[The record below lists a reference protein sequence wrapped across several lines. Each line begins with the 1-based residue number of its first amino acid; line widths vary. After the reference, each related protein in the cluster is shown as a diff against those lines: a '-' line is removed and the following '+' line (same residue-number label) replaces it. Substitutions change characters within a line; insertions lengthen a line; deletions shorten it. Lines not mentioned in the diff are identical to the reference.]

1 MIALDTN
8 VLARYLLADE
18 PAQAKAAGKHIEDV
32 EGEFWIPVTVVL
44 ELAWVLRAKK
54 VPDAEIAARL
64 QELFALGNIRLQCS
78 SAVFRALRWAEQGL
92 DLADALH
99 LALSDKASHF
109 LTFDEALVRR
119 ATKLGAQP
127 ALASP

>member
-8 VLARYLLADE
+8 VLARYLLADQ
-18 PAQAKAAGKHIEDV
+18 PGQAGAAGKRIEDV
-32 EGEFWIPVTVVL
+32 EAEFWIPVTVVL

-54 VPDAEIAARL
+54 VPDAEITARL
-64 QELFALGNIRLQCS
+64 HQLSTLGNLRLQCS

-109 LTFDEALVRR
+109 LTFDDALVRR

-127 ALASP
+127 AVASP

>member
-18 PAQAKAAGKHIEDV
+18 PSQAKAAAKHIEDA
-32 EGEFWIPVTVVL
+32 EGEFWVPVTVVL

-64 QELFALGNIRLQCS
+64 YQLFTLHNLRLHCS
-78 SAVFRALRWAEQGL
+78 GAVLHALRWAEQGL
-92 DLADALH
+92 DIADALH

-109 LTFDEALVRR
+109 LSFDEALARR
-119 ATKLGAQP
+119 AAKLGARP
-127 ALASP
+127 AVTSP

>member
-18 PAQAKAAGKHIEDV
+18 PAQAKAAVKRIEDV
-32 EGEFWIPVTVVL
+32 EGEFWIPVTVVF

-54 VPDAEIAARL
+54 VPDAEIAACLR
-64 QELFALGNIRLQCS
+64 QLFALGNLRLQCS

-99 LALSDKASHF
+99 LALSDNSTRF
-109 LTFDEALVRR
+109 LTLDQALARR
-119 ATKLGAQP
+119 ANKLGAQP
-127 ALASP
+127 AVASP

>member
-1 MIALDTN
+1 MQPT
-8 VLARYLLADE
+8 
-18 PAQAKAAGKHIEDV
+18 
-32 EGEFWIPVTVVL
+32 
-44 ELAWVLRAKK
+44 LAWVLRAKK

-64 QELFALGNIRLQCS
+64 HQLFMLGNLRLQCS

-92 DLADALH
+92 DLADAWH
-99 LALSDKASHF
+99 LAVSDKASYF

-127 ALASP
+127 AVAPP

>member
-18 PAQAKAAGKHIEDV
+18 PSQARAAGKRIEDG

-64 QELFALGNIRLQCS
+64 QELFTLGNLRLQCS

-109 LTFDEALVRR
+109 LTFDEALTRR
-119 ATKLGAQP
+119 ATKLGAHP
-127 ALASP
+127 AVMSP

>member
-18 PAQAKAAGKHIEDV
+18 PSQARAAGKRIEDR

-44 ELAWVLRAKK
+44 ELAWVLRAKT

-64 QELFALGNIRLQCS
+64 QELFALGNLRLQCS

-109 LTFDEALVRR
+109 LTFDAALARR

-127 ALASP
+127 VVALP

>member
-18 PAQAKAAGKHIEDV
+18 SGQARAAGKRIEDS
-32 EGEFWIPVTVVL
+32 ESEFWIPVTVVL

-54 VPDAEIAARL
+54 VPDAEIAIRL
-64 QELFALGNIRLQCS
+64 HQLFTLGNLRLQCS
-78 SAVFRALRWAEQGL
+78 GAVFRALRWAEQGL

-99 LALSDKASHF
+99 LALSDKVSYF
-109 LTFDEALVRR
+109 LTFDEALRRR
-119 ATKLGAQP
+119 ATKLGAHP
-127 ALASP
+127 AVTSP

>member
-18 PAQAKAAGKHIEDV
+18 PRQARAAGKRIEDA
-32 EGEFWIPVTVVL
+32 ESEFWIPVTVVL

-54 VPDAEIAARL
+54 VPDTEIAARL
-64 QELFALGNIRLQCS
+64 HQLFTLGNLRLQCS
-78 SAVFRALRWAEQGL
+78 SAVFRALRWAEEGL
-92 DLADALH
+92 DMADALH
-99 LALSDKASHF
+99 LALSDKASRF
-109 LTFDEALVRR
+109 LTFDEALTRR

-127 ALASP
+127 AVASP

>member
-1 MIALDTN
+1 VIALDTN

-18 PAQAKAAGKHIEDV
+18 PRQAKAATKRIEDV

-64 QELFALGNIRLQCS
+64 HQLFMLSNLRLQCS

-92 DLADALH
+92 AVADALH
-99 LALSDKASHF
+99 LALSDKASQF
-109 LTFDEALVRR
+109 LTFDEALTRR
-119 ATKLGAQP
+119 AAKLGAQP
-127 ALASP
+127 ASASP

>member
-1 MIALDTN
+1 LERSRR
-8 VLARYLLADE
+8 VRYLLADE
-18 PAQAKAAGKHIEDV
+18 PGQARAAGKRIKDV

-64 QELFALGNIRLQCS
+64 HQLFMLGNLRLQCS

-92 DLADALH
+92 DLANALH
-99 LALSDKASHF
+99 LALSDKASYF
-109 LTFDEALVRR
+109 LTFDEALMRR

-127 ALASP
+127 AVAPP

>member
-18 PAQAKAAGKHIEDV
+18 PGQARAAGKRIEDG

-64 QELFALGNIRLQCS
+64 QELFALGNLRLQC
-78 SAVFRALRWAEQGL
+78 
-92 DLADALH
+92 
-99 LALSDKASHF
+99 
-109 LTFDEALVRR
+109 
-119 ATKLGAQP
+119 
-127 ALASP
+127 